1 MSTQT
6 IVPTATLKTSSPQA
20 TAQHRKA
27 DDSVT
32 CEFLPRAQYGEWD
45 RLVDRSV
52 HGTVF
57 HYSWWLEATAQH
69 LQILVVRD
77 RDGNLLGG
85 IPLPSKRSAFLE
97 LYHSPQLTPY
107 LGPIFDLNGVSGNY
121 DRLYAMRSYSE
132 ALARHL
138 PRFDSLRYSA
148 SAAGPDLQG
157 FLWVGFGV
165 TLAYTFRFPAGLS
178 ADELSSAMSRTHAQ
192 KISKAKRLQMTVRR
206 ETDIEKLIELNR
218 MIFARQN
225 QEPPYPPDLVKRL
238 WSEGASRNRARLY
251 IAYTADGI
259 PAAGLLTVNDN
270 RTTFQIISGVNT
282 AMPDVP
288 GGNLVLWTALQE
300 AVAEGR
306 DFDFEGSSLRGVEV
320 YYRRWGAAAVPVWTI
335 EKTGS
340 IRGALVQAIIA
351 RQAAAKRRVTEK
363 AAG

>member
-1 MSTQT
+1 MHTQIIAPNT
-6 IVPTATLKTSSPQA
+6 TPQTSPTHLRKQHGQTE
-20 TAQHRKA
+20 TA
-27 DDSVT
+27 VT
-32 CEFLPRAQYGEWD
+32 CEVLPRAEYAEWD

-57 HYSWWLEATAQH
+57 HYSWWLEVTAQD
-69 LQILVVRD
+69 LQILVARD
-77 RDGNLLGG
+77 RNGALLGG
-85 IPLPSKRSAFLE
+85 IPLPNKRSAFLA
-97 LYHSPQLTPY
+97 LYHSPHLTPY
-107 LGPIFDLNGVSGNY
+107 LGPIFDLHGIAGNY
-121 DRLYAMRSYSE
+121 DRLYAMRCYGE
-132 ALARHL
+132 MLARRL
-138 PRFDSLRYSA
+138 PRFDSFRYSA

-157 FLWVGFGV
+157 FLWAGFQV
-165 TLAYTFRFPAGLS
+165 NLAYTFRFSAGLTS
-178 ADELSSAMSRTHAQ
+178 DDLASAMSRTHSQ
-192 KISKAKRLQMTVRR
+192 KLSKAKRLQMNVRK
-206 ETDIEKLIELNR
+206 EADIEKLIGLNR

-225 QEPPYPPDLVKRL
+225 QEPPFSADLVKRL
-238 WSEGASRNRARLY
+238 WSEASSRNRARLY

-282 AMPDVP
+282 AMPDIP

-340 IRGALVQAIIA
+340 IKGSLVQAMIA
-351 RQAAAKRRVTEK
+351 RQAAAKRKQAERVPS
-363 AAG
+363 

>member
-1 MSTQT
+1 MSIHTSRR
-6 IVPTATLKTSSPQA
+6 TATIKTSP
-20 TAQHRKA
+20 THRTEDHRKTGS
-27 DDSVT
+27 SVS
-32 CEFLPRAQYGEWD
+32 CQLLSPAEYAEWD

-57 HYSWWLEATAQH
+57 HYSWWLEATAQRF
-69 LQILVVRD
+69 QILVVRD

-85 IPLPSKRSAFLE
+85 IPLPSKRSAFVT

-107 LGPIFDLNGVSGNY
+107 LGPIFDLNGISGNY
-121 DRLYAMRSYSE
+121 DRLYAMRCYGE
-132 ALARHL
+132 MLARTL
-138 PRFDSLRYSA
+138 PQFDSFRYSA

-157 FLWVGFGV
+157 FLWAGFRI
-165 TLAYTFRFPAGLS
+165 TLAYTFRFSAGLS
-178 ADELSSAMSRTHAQ
+178 PDELTSAMSRTHAQ
-192 KISKAKRLQMTVRR
+192 KISKAKRLQISVRK
-206 ETDIEKLIELNR
+206 EADIDKLIDLNR
-218 MIFARQN
+218 MIFARHN
-225 QEPPYPPDLVKRL
+225 QEPPFSPDLVKRL
-238 WSEGASRNRARLY
+238 WSESLSRSRARLY
-251 IAYTADGI
+251 VAYTADGI

-282 AMPDVP
+282 AMPDLP

-320 YYRRWGAAAVPVWTI
+320 FYRRWGAAAVPVWTI

-340 IRGALVQAIIA
+340 VRGSLVRTIIE
-351 RQAAAKRRVTEK
+351 RQAAAKRKLTEK

>member
-6 IVPTATLKTSSPQA
+6 IAPTTALGTSQTHPA
-20 TAQHRKA
+20 EQHRKA
-27 DDSVT
+27 ESSVT
-32 CEFLPRAQYGEWD
+32 CELLPRAEYAEWD

-57 HYSWWLEATAQH
+57 HYSWWLESAAPH
-69 LQILVVRD
+69 FQILVVRD
-77 RDGNLLGG
+77 HNRCLLGG
-85 IPLPSKRSAFLE
+85 IPLPSKRSTFLE

-107 LGPIFDLNGVSGNY
+107 LGPIFDLNGITGNY
-121 DRLYAMRSYSE
+121 DRLHAMRCYGE
-132 ALARHL
+132 MLARNL

-157 FLWVGFGV
+157 FLWAGFRI
-165 TLAYTFRFPAGLS
+165 TLAYTFRFSARLS
-178 ADELSSAMSRTHAQ
+178 LDELTSAMSRTHAQ
-192 KISKAKRLQMTVRR
+192 KISKAKRLQMSVRK
-206 ETDIEKLIELNR
+206 ETDIEQLIALNR

-225 QEPPYPPDLVKRL
+225 QEPPFSPDLVKRL
-238 WSEGASRNRARLY
+238 WSEGLSRNRARLY

-282 AMPDVP
+282 AMPDIP
-288 GGNLVLWTALQE
+288 GGNLVLWSALQE
-300 AVAEGR
+300 ALTEGR

-320 YYRRWGAAAVPVWTI
+320 FYRRWGAAAVPVWTI
-335 EKTGS
+335 EKTSSIKGS
-340 IRGALVQAIIA
+340 LVQIIIE
-351 RQAAAKRRVTEK
+351 RQAAAKRKMTEK